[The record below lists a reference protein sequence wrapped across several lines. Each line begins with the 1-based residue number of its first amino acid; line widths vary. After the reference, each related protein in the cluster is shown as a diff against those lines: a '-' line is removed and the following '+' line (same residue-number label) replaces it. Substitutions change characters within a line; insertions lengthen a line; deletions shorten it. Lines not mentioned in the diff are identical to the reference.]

1 VFRQRIRTL
10 VGVGVVSL
18 VAAASASA
26 KTGDTATERPAVA
39 PVASAPAPV
48 VQDSQ
53 ERWPPAYIVGRSG
66 LTFGTRT
73 APLVGAEVGGQL
85 APFLQVY
92 GAFDW
97 HRDVSPS
104 FVEDVSGLISSVV
117 GADVNYRFP
126 SLIGTGGVK
135 LIAPHGKIR
144 PYGVG
149 GVGFG
154 HVSGKVE
161 VEGKDVTSL
170 LDTLGY
176 LDRNDITFTKA
187 LFEVGAGFSAANGPM
202 YIDVSYRFRKF
213 LDTGES
219 INMSGLYIGAGVGF

>member
-1 VFRQRIRTL
+1 M
-10 VGVGVVSL
+10 SL

-26 KTGDTATERPAVA
+26 KSGDSATDRSSAAPVA

-53 ERWPPAYIVGRSG
+53 ERWPHAYIVGRSG
-66 LTFGTRT
+66 VTFGTRT
-73 APLVGAEVGGQL
+73 APLVGAEVGAQL

-104 FVEDVSGLISSVV
+104 FVEDLSGFASSLA
-117 GADVNYRFP
+117 GANVNIRFP

-135 LIAPHGKIR
+135 VIAPHGKIR
-144 PYGVG
+144 PYGLG

-154 HVSGKVE
+154 HAYGKVE
-161 VEGKDVTSL
+161 VEGKDVTDL
-170 LDTLGY
+170 FDTLGY
-176 LDRNDITFTKA
+176 LNRDDITFTKA

-213 LDTGES
+213 LDTGEP